1 MISGRL
7 DFWGALQDY
16 VRRAEKDWCKVTTEQ
31 ELTAFEKKWLDQQR
45 GIVARLETEPFLAQ
59 AQPNAR
65 RVFVDYLSEEIRGL
79 VVLWR
84 KTEGIFG
91 KL

>member
-7 DFWGALQDY
+7 DFWGLLQKY
-16 VRRAEKDWCKVTTEQ
+16 ERLAEKDWCKIATQQ
-31 ELTAFEKKWLDQQR
+31 ELAAFEKKWLNRQQ
-45 GIVARLETEPFLAQ
+45 GVIARLEAEHFLVQ
-59 AQPNAR
+59 AQLTAR
-65 RVFVDYLSEEIRGL
+65 KVFVDYLSERIRGL
-79 VVLWR
+79 VLLWR

>member
-7 DFWGALQDY
+7 DFWGLLQKY
-16 VRRAEKDWCKVTTEQ
+16 ERRAEEDWCKIATQQ
-31 ELTAFEKKWLDQQR
+31 ELAAFEKKWLNQQQ
-45 GIVARLETEPFLAQ
+45 GVIARLEAEPFLAQ
-59 AQPNAR
+59 AQPTAR
-65 RVFVDYLSEEIRGL
+65 KVFVDYLSERIRGL

-84 KTEGIFG
+84 KTEGIFD